1 MSGFSPLCPSS
12 YFFETGS
19 PTVSEVTY
27 PARQGDNDL
36 STLPISSFPGLGFR
50 PSNYCCQLGQQ
61 ACYRVIFPSLWAY
74 IELNS
79 WVQNS
84 ISYLVWKNEVL
95 FLLLKKCTCFFKEW
109 ILAMCF
115 SVRKSKVQHVD
126 NICPLIISAQHF
138 LLMQFVSNSLFKA
151 TPLFEGSGEIRFLNS
166 TCCVPGLMKATCH
179 PGKCRAI
186 CSVFFL
192 SKDNTCSQRSPP
204 GVVPSRT
211 RAPVV
216 QCWTVLNH
224 HDPRWFPSNRT
235 LCSVGLPV
243 LPGDIL
249 LLNIAWATYI

>member
-1 MSGFSPLCPSS
+1 
-12 YFFETGS
+12 
-19 PTVSEVTY
+19 
-27 PARQGDNDL
+27 
-36 STLPISSFPGLGFR
+36 
-50 PSNYCCQLGQQ
+50 
-61 ACYRVIFPSLWAY
+61 
-74 IELNS
+74 
-79 WVQNS
+79 
-84 ISYLVWKNEVL
+84 
-95 FLLLKKCTCFFKEW
+95 
-109 ILAMCF
+109 
-115 SVRKSKVQHVD
+115 
-126 NICPLIISAQHF
+126 
-138 LLMQFVSNSLFKA
+138 MQFVSNSLFKA

-186 CSVFFL
+186 CSIFFL

-249 LLNIAWATYI
+249 LLNIALSGLHLRAFSKHQPQTFSKFPSKESTPAVVTVTSFSLNATSLEPTPEGLQ

>member
-1 MSGFSPLCPSS
+1 MVCTCGRVHACTSVCEWACMWRKKPMSDFSPLCPSS

-36 STLPISSFPGLGFR
+36 STLPISAFPGLGFR

-61 ACYRVIFPSLWAY
+61 ACYWVIFPSLWAY

-115 SVRKSKVQHVD
+115 SVRKIES
-126 NICPLIISAQHF
+126 
-138 LLMQFVSNSLFKA
+138 
-151 TPLFEGSGEIRFLNS
+151 
-166 TCCVPGLMKATCH
+166 ATCWQH
-179 PGKCRAI
+179 
-186 CSVFFL
+186 L
-192 SKDNTCSQRSPP
+192 SPNYLC
-204 GVVPSRT
+204 
-211 RAPVV
+211 AA
-216 QCWTVLNH
+216 
-224 HDPRWFPSNRT
+224 FPSDAVRF
-235 LCSVGLPV
+235 
-243 LPGDIL
+243 
-249 LLNIAWATYI
+249 